1 MITEGSLEERY
12 IGMAL
17 EKIVTQHARSG
28 IINGRKS

>member
-12 IGMAL
+12 IGTTL
-17 EKIVTQHARSG
+17 EEIGTQHAGSG